1 MVNFVHSRPILYKI
15 ENQVLFDSNRF
26 KPDDFDKSHNNNIV
40 QTLLLGGQ
48 RQIDLYV
55 FDLT

>member
-1 MVNFVHSRPILYKI
+1 MVNFVHSTPILYMI
-15 ENQVLFDSNRF
+15 EKKVSFDSNCF
-26 KPDDFDKSHNNNIV
+26 KPDDFDKRHNNNNL

-55 FDLT
+55 FDLA

>member
-15 ENQVLFDSNRF
+15 ENEVLFDSNCF
-26 KPDDFDKSHNNNIV
+26 KPDNFDKSHNTNIL

-55 FDLT
+55 FNLT

>member
-15 ENQVLFDSNRF
+15 ENEVSFDLLCF
-26 KPDDFDKSHNNNIV
+26 KPDDFDKSYNNNIL

-55 FDLT
+55 FNLT

>member
-15 ENQVLFDSNRF
+15 ENEVLFDSNCF
-26 KPDDFDKSHNNNIV
+26 KPDDFDKRHNNNNL
-40 QTLLLGGQ
+40 QTLLLGGK

-55 FDLT
+55 FNLT

>member
-26 KPDDFDKSHNNNIV
+26 KPDDFDKYHSNNIV

-55 FDLT
+55 FVLT

>member
-26 KPDDFDKSHNNNIV
+26 KPDDFDKYHNNNIV